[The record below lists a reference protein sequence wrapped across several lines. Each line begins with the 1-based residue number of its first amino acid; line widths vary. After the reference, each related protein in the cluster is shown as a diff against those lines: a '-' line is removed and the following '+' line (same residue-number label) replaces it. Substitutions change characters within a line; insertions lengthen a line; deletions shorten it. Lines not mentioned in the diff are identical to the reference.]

1 MSTRRE
7 YVKNEHGAV
16 DYAKPGGLL
25 KVADVRRRKLA
36 VENEDVNILR
46 LGKLLYLLKLAPADD
61 GGTVVLGALLND
73 LCHDLGSGGFR
84 KLLKLVNGNL
94 RVPLA
99 AVRRRK
105 YGALGF
111 FFVFK
116 HKFSP

>member
-1 MSTRRE
+1 MSTGGE
-7 YVKNEHGAV
+7 YVENEHGAV
-16 DYAKPGGLL
+16 DYAKPGSLL
-25 KVADVRRRKLA
+25 KVADVRRRKFM
-36 VENEDVNILR
+36 VKNQDVHVLR

-61 GGTVVLGALLND
+61 GGAVVLGTLLND

-105 YGALGF
+105 YGALGL